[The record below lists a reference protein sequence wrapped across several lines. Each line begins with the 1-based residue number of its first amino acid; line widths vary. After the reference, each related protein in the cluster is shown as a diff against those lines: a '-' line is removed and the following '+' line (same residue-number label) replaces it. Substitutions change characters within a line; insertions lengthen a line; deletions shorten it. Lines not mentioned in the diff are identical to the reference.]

1 MVFIRHFIFL
11 EGMFIDL
18 RKVEVV
24 LKWKRLT
31 NMMKICSFLGLT
43 KYYRKFIEGV
53 STIASLLT

>member
-43 KYYRKFIEGV
+43 KYYRKFIEGF

>member
-18 RKVEVV
+18 RKVEAI

-31 NMMKICSFLGLT
+31 NVMKICSFLGLT
-43 KYYRKFIEGV
+43 GYYRKFIEGF
-53 STIASLLT
+53 STIAFPLT